1 MNADMGRETS
11 GEYTHNIG
19 MYRGKIPVQT
29 PGCLRLKNVKGYPGM
44 RNLCLRI
51 VNHPSS
57 GSGQPF
63 FHHG

>member
-29 PGCLRLKNVKGYPGM
+29 PGCLRLKNVKGY
-44 RNLCLRI
+44 RA
-51 VNHPSS
+51 
-57 GSGQPF
+57 
-63 FHHG
+63 